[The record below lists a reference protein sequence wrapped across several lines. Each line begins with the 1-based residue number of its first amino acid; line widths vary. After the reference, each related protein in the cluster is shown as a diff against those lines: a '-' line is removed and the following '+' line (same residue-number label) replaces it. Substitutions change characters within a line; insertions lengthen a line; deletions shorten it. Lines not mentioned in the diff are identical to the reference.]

1 MRLAPQIQNLI
12 AVYVKLN
19 EVIPYH
25 ISVINRLKELSQS
38 KEIFGSLKFNFD
50 NSMRQKIYIL
60 IILKI

>member
-25 ISVINRLKELSQS
+25 ISVNNRLKELSQS
-38 KEIFGSLKFNFD
+38 KEIFGSLNLILIKAFKL
-50 NSMRQKIYIL
+50 KIYIF
-60 IILKI
+60 IIQKI

>member
-25 ISVINRLKELSQS
+25 ISVNNRLKELSQN

-50 NSMRQKIYIL
+50 KSIQAEIYIFL
-60 IILKI
+60 LY